1 MLSLSLY
8 FLKENSIGENQ
19 HPNLVK
25 GRMLFFYFL
34 IRAPPLL
41 NFDFKIQNKEELP
54 NGRERL
60 LLHNC
65 KGKKD

>member
-1 MLSLSLY
+1 MLPLGLFY
-8 FLKENSIGENQ
+8 LRTNSIRDKQ

-25 GRMLFFYFL
+25 GWMLFFCYL

-60 LLHNC
+60 LLHNR
-65 KGKKD
+65 KGKKN